1 MHPFQRSDM
10 MYGVPNSARCVLIGE
25 EPLLIHCAEI
35 LRSHGHIVTA
45 VVAESPQILSW
56 VKGNEIES
64 LSPDEYVDFVVD
76 HQPDLFVSAANLRI
90 VPERILDAAGLAIN
104 FHDGP
109 LPEYAGLNT
118 PSWAILEGKSE
129 HGITWHVMDASVDTG
144 AILKKTTF
152 PVPARST
159 AQMLNL
165 KCFDAGVTAFEE
177 LVSEMTG
184 PGISSTPQTN
194 GPRSYFS
201 KEDGPPRSGFVSG
214 EDPATTIDALVRA
227 TMFGQG
233 TNRFGTARL
242 WVDGTVYTIG
252 SAEVVDGAVTGV
264 PGTVVELRND
274 GLILQATPGRVLLRG
289 LTSPSGEA
297 ATPSS
302 WSATHE
308 LAPGMILH
316 PPSSAKIDAIEAQ
329 MSFWEAHLRS
339 APVPT
344 VFPLLQSEARTL
356 SKGTP
361 PRRERTVDMR
371 RAMQELKGNVPD
383 ISLETAALA
392 AWVVV
397 LNRYTGNRDVVFNV
411 VQSAGVAPL
420 RVQLEEGASVKSLV
434 DSIASQMS
442 ARASHLP
449 QDASAAWHWAGRSDV
464 PETATEVRFINA
476 SAADAPPADVP
487 VLMDVDVQ
495 AGACSLT
502 VDAPSF
508 TSDAFDRLLAHVTT
522 SLAAIANAY
531 KSAPGESVDQIDML
545 PAEEKEQLLFAW
557 NDTSVAYDATPIHTQ
572 FEQQVDVTPDARALA
587 FRGVTLTYAE
597 LNTRAAQIATVLQ
610 QNGVTVGDRVGIC
623 LPRSLDMVATLL
635 GVLKTGAAYVPL
647 DPEYP
652 ASRIAF
658 MMEDAGL
665 ACIATTST
673 IDIARGNRGRGCPFV
688 AVDQITDSA
697 LSSVRPVPVDADD
710 IAYVIYTSGSTG
722 TPKGVMVTHG
732 NVANFFAGMDDRIVR
747 HADRPNVWL
756 SVTSIS
762 FDISVLELFWTL
774 SRGFEVV
781 LQSAGRTQVAGSAA
795 VENHRR
801 EAVSATANSTSRG
814 DSGPNSLSAQ
824 EREIDRPMAFSLFYF
839 SSDEKLDA
847 PGATATR
854 KYQMLLDGAAFA
866 DRNGFEA
873 VWTPERHF
881 HDFGGLYPN
890 PSVIS
895 AAIAA
900 RTEKVQI
907 RAGSC
912 VSPLHHPVRIA
923 EDWAVVDNLSN
934 GRVGISFAAGWQPND
949 FVLQPQNFADRK
961 ALMFDQ
967 IEDVRALWR
976 GGSRT
981 YDGPTGD
988 PVEVQTLPRPVQTEL
1003 PVWITAAGNPETF
1016 RMAGEGGYNIL
1027 THLLG
1032 QSVDELTEKLA
1043 IYRKA
1048 WKDAGHSG
1056 VGQAT
1061 LMLHTFVG
1069 DDEASV
1075 KAAVREPMKSYLR
1088 SSIALIKKAA
1098 WSFPTFKNRTTDLSG
1113 GFSLEGLSDEE
1124 IDGVLDYAFERYYN
1138 NSGLFGTPAQCMERV
1153 AEVAAAGVDE
1163 IACLLDFGLPA
1174 ETVVEHL
1181 PHLRKVKE
1189 ASDVQSSE
1197 DAPDAMAH
1205 AQGDGHSTGVQTVP
1219 SAAPSQ
1225 NARSESALTHVSAT
1239 TSHVSSTEFLPS
1251 PTIPESIAAYG
1262 VTHLQ
1267 CTPSQARMLVADAD
1281 TRTALSGLSHMM
1293 VGGEAFP
1300 PDLART
1306 LRDLVQGRVTNM
1318 YGPTETTIW
1327 SSTWDIG
1334 AFDGSVPIGRP
1345 IANTSIYILDDA
1357 LRPVPIG
1364 VAGDLWIGGDGV
1376 TRGYL
1381 NRPDLTAERFIDNPF
1396 DDGVMYKTG
1405 DVARFEEDGSLRFL
1419 GRSDHQVKI
1428 RGHRIELGEIEA
1440 VLEAMEEVHVAVV
1453 TVRGDREDHRLVAYV
1468 VPSDADLDIDGLK
1481 NRLQETLPAVM
1492 VPAMFVSMESIPLT
1506 PNGKVNRGALT
1517 DPPEVSQAPEP
1528 VDRPRGEVERLICDI
1543 WKRALQTPSI
1553 GVTDNFFDLGG
1564 HSLLAVRITRELGER
1579 LGREIPIVALFQYPT
1594 IRSLAAHIADEPY
1607 SDRASSGVERGLSRA
1622 EERRRALQRSKR

>member
-1 MHPFQRSDM
+1 MIYD
-10 MYGVPNSARCVLIGE
+10 VPTSARCVLIGE

-35 LRSHGHIVTA
+35 LQSHGHIVTT
-45 VVAESPQILSW
+45 VIAESPQIQSW
-56 VKGNEIES
+56 ADANKVDS
-64 LSPDEYVDFVVD
+64 LSPNDYVDFVVD

-90 VPERILDAAGLAIN
+90 VPECILDAAGLAIN

-118 PSWAILEGKSE
+118 PSWAILNGKSE
-129 HGITWHVMDASVDTG
+129 HGITWHVMEASVDTG
-144 AILKKTTF
+144 AILKKKTF

-159 AQMLNL
+159 AQRLNV
-165 KCFDAGVTAFEE
+165 KCFDAGVTAFKE
-177 LVSEMTG
+177 LISEITG
-184 PGISSTPQTN
+184 PGLTSIPQAN
-194 GPRSYFS
+194 GPRAYFS
-201 KEDGPPRSGFVSG
+201 KNDGPPRGGFVSG

-242 WVDGTVYTIG
+242 WVNGTVYTIG
-252 SAEVVDGAVTGV
+252 SADIIDGAVTGV
-264 PGTVVELRND
+264 PGTVVELRDD
-274 GLILQATPGRVLLRG
+274 GLVLQATPGRVLLRG
-289 LTSPSGEA
+289 LKSPSGEA
-297 ATPSS
+297 VSPSS

-308 LAPGMILH
+308 LAPGTILH
-316 PPSSAKIDAIEAQ
+316 PPSGANIDAIEAQ

-339 APVPT
+339 APAPT
-344 VFPLLQSEARTL
+344 VLPLLQSEAGTS
-356 SKGTP
+356 SKGTAP
-361 PRRERTVDMR
+361 SRPRTTDMR
-371 RAMQELKGNVPD
+371 RAMQAFEGNATDVSLK
-383 ISLETAALA
+383 TAALA
-392 AWVVV
+392 AWAIV
-397 LNRYTGNRDVVFNV
+397 LYRYTGDRDVVFNV
-411 VQSAGVAPL
+411 ATSAGVAPL
-420 RVQLEEGASVKSLV
+420 RVQLKEGASVKSFV
-434 DSIASQMS
+434 DSIASQMD

-449 QDASAAWHWAGRSDV
+449 HNASAVWNWAGRSDA
-464 PETATEVRFINA
+464 PATATEIRFING
-476 SAADAPPADVP
+476 SAADAPPAEAP
-487 VLMDVDVQ
+487 VSMDVDVE
-495 AGACSLT
+495 AGTCSLT
-502 VDAPSF
+502 VDEPSC
-508 TSDAFDRLLAHVTT
+508 TSDAADRLLAHLTT
-522 SLAAIANAY
+522 TLTAIATACQNA
-531 KSAPGESVDQIDML
+531 SGVSVDQIDML
-545 PAEEKEQLLFAW
+545 PGEEKEQLLFAW
-557 NDTSVAYDATPIHTQ
+557 NDMSVTYDAAPIHTQ
-572 FEQQVDVTPDARALA
+572 FEQQVDVTPDARALS
-587 FRGVTLTYAE
+587 FGGVTLTYAE
-597 LNTRAAQIATVLQ
+597 LSARALQIATVLQ
-610 QNGVTVGDRVGIC
+610 QNDVTAGDRVGVCI
-623 LPRSLDMVATLL
+623 PRSLDMVATLL

-647 DPEYP
+647 DPDYP
-652 ASRIAF
+652 AGRIAF
-658 MMEDAGL
+658 MIEDAGL
-665 ACIATTST
+665 ACIASSSSIDLPGTSE
-673 IDIARGNRGRGCPFV
+673 DVSWPVV
-688 AVDQITDSA
+688 AVDQIDENA
-697 LSSVRPVPVDADD
+697 PSSVRPVHVDADD
-710 IAYVIYTSGSTG
+710 NAYVIYTSGSTG

-732 NVANFFAGMDDRIVR
+732 NVANFFAGMDECIVHHSNR
-747 HADRPNVWL
+747 RNVWL

-774 SRGFEVV
+774 SRGFEVM
-781 LQSAGRTQVAGSAA
+781 LQSVGRAQVAASSA
-795 VENHRR
+795 VENQRR
-801 EAVSATANSTSRG
+801 EVVSSTANSTSRG
-814 DSGPNSLSAQ
+814 NSGSSSMSAQ
-824 EREIDRPMAFSLFYF
+824 EREIDRPVAFSLFYF

-847 PGATATR
+847 PGATATQ

-976 GGSRT
+976 GESRV
-981 YDGPTGD
+981 YDGPTGN

-1016 RMAGEGGYNIL
+1016 RMAGKGGYNIL

-1043 IYRKA
+1043 IYRNA

-1056 VGQAT
+1056 VGRAT

-1069 DDEASV
+1069 EDEASV

-1113 GFSLEGLSDEE
+1113 GFSLDGLSDEE
-1124 IDGVLDYAFERYYN
+1124 IDAVLDYAFERYYN

-1189 ASDVQSSE
+1189 ASDAQWSE
-1197 DAPDAMAH
+1197 DAPDAVTH
-1205 AQGDGHSTGVQTVP
+1205 AQGDGQSTDMQTVF

-1225 NARSESALTHVSAT
+1225 NARSESALKHVSAT
-1239 TSHVSSTEFLPS
+1239 TSQVSSSEFLPS
-1251 PTIPESIAAYG
+1251 PTVPESIAAYG

-1267 CTPSQARMLVADAD
+1267 CTPSQARMLMADAD
-1281 TRTALSGLSHMM
+1281 MRAALSSLSHMM

-1327 SSTWDIG
+1327 SSTSDIG

-1345 IANTSIYILDDA
+1345 IANTSMYILDDA

-1376 TRGYL
+1376 TKGYL
-1381 NRPDLTAERFIDNPF
+1381 HRPDLTAERFIDNPF
-1396 DDGVMYKTG
+1396 DAGMMYKTG
-1405 DVARFEEDGSLRFL
+1405 DVARFDEDGSLRFL
-1419 GRSDHQVKI
+1419 GRRDHQVKI

-1440 VLEAMEEVHVAVV
+1440 VLEAMEEVRVAVV
-1453 TVRGDREDHRLVAYV
+1453 TVRGDTEDHRLVAYV
-1468 VPSDADLDIDGLK
+1468 VPSDADRDLDGLK
-1481 NRLQETLPAVM
+1481 DRLRETLPAVM

-1506 PNGKVNRGALT
+1506 PNGKVNRGALP
-1517 DPPEVSQAPEP
+1517 DPPNVSQAPEP
-1528 VDRPRGEVERLICDI
+1528 VDRPQGDVERLICDI

-1553 GVTDNFFDLGG
+1553 GVNDNFFDLGG

-1579 LGREIPIVALFQYPT
+1579 LGREIPIVVLFQYPT

-1607 SDRASSGVERGLSRA
+1607 SGRASSGVERGLSRA